1 MKSSSTNAT
10 IKEHSSDRKPS
21 RLPLTLENTKR
32 RPSTGVSTEDI
43 DEGDTGG
50 TGGVN
55 PVSSNEKP
63 LITEN
68 TKKAMMKEN
77 RELKTKFAAPP
88 PYSQKIRKSHYVFIL
103 YIYYDIIHK
112 YKTLNVNKVN
122 SEEIPVVSK
131 P

>member
-1 MKSSSTNAT
+1 MKSPSTNAT

-32 RPSTGVSTEDI
+32 RPATGVSTEDT
-43 DEGDTGG
+43 DEGDTGV

-55 PVSSNEKP
+55 LVSSNEKP
-63 LITEN
+63 LTTEN

-88 PYSQKIRKSHYVFIL
+88 PPYSQKIRKSHYVFIII
-103 YIYYDIIHK
+103 YI
-112 YKTLNVNKVN
+112 L
-122 SEEIPVVSK
+122 
-131 P
+131 